1 MSSTGSTLGDIGHK
15 LLFVFKQ
22 PLLWLAIAVG
32 LFISSTITLSAYVGS
47 KDSWNQL
54 KDHIRKTMILTI
66 IGSSVLFIGLLLYVL
81 QDPSKTMYIVLTLGC
96 ISLALGYASLTVS
109 AISRV

>member
-1 MSSTGSTLGDIGHK
+1 MSSTGSTISDIGNTVF
-15 LLFVFKQ
+15 FVFKQ
-22 PLLWLAIAVG
+22 PLLWLAVAVG

-54 KDHIRKTMILTI
+54 KDHIRKTMIFTM
-66 IGSSVLFIGLLLYVL
+66 IGSAVLFIGLLLYVL

-96 ISLALGYASLTVS
+96 ISLALGYTSLTVS
-109 AISRV
+109 AVSRV